1 MSSISTLL
9 RQLIRES
16 VSRPKI
22 YVLVGPPGVGKS
34 YWVEQ
39 NISDPYVISR
49 DVVVDMVRQPLGL
62 KYDDMFGPMGRE
74 ASKEVDRI
82 HRENVAGAVKSG
94 KNIVVDMTNM
104 GIGSRKNALKAISG
118 HADNY
123 EKIAVFFDYRGME
136 DLVHKS
142 IKRRGR
148 ELNDKHLSPE
158 IVNGMINRFEMPTRE
173 EGFDDIIVV
182 DLSEALNR
190 P

>member
-1 MSSISTLL
+1 MSSTSALL

-22 YVLVGPPGVGKS
+22 YVLIGPPGVGKS
-34 YWVEQ
+34 FWVRQ
-39 NISDPYVISR
+39 NVDDPYVISY
-49 DVVVDMVRQPLGL
+49 DNVVDRVRAPLGL
-62 KYDDMFGPMGRE
+62 RYDD
-74 ASKEVDRI
+74 
-82 HRENVAGAVKSG
+82 VAGPRGGAFRKEIERQHKDVISRAADSG
-94 KNIVVDMTNM
+94 KSIVVDMTNM
-104 GIGSRKNALKAISG
+104 GAKARGRALAAIKG
-118 HADNY
+118 RERDY

-142 IKRRGR
+142 VERRGR

-182 DLSEALNR
+182 DPSETLNR